1 MGGVQLQ
8 SQAMVIRVFTC
19 GGKNYLEGYTL
30 KSLFGSSAVLGSL
43 DDYYEINDS
52 AITEAMQQ
60 YERRSPG
67 ISLEKEYVN
76 ISREELDEHLYGRE
90 ETVIEGNHVESDL
103 DKAYNLK
110 LKAMK
115 DLREEFKNR
124 FFIDEVIRMVEN
136 SKTHDFFEINS
147 KLTKFMKDNAEAARS
162 NPKFTDDLEDF
173 LTFFML
179 FLEAQNN
186 LDDELSS
193 TETVGSSSFGM

>member
-19 GGKNYLEGYTL
+19 RGKKYLEGYTL

-76 ISREELDEHLYGRE
+76 ISREKLDEHLYGRE

-103 DKAYNLK
+103 DKAYDRK

-115 DLREEFKNR
+115 DLKEEFENTY
-124 FFIDEVIRMVEN
+124 FIDEVIRMVEN
-136 SKTHDFFEINS
+136 SKTHDFLVING
-147 KLTKFMKDNAEAARS
+147 KLTKFIKDNAEAARS
-162 NPKFTDDLEDF
+162 NPEYTDDLEDF

>member
-90 ETVIEGNHVESDL
+90 ETVIEGNHVENDL

-115 DLREEFKNR
+115 DLKEEFKNR
-124 FFIDEVIRMVEN
+124 FFIDKAISMVEN

-147 KLTKFMKDNAEAARS
+147 MLTKFMKDNAEAARS
-162 NPKFTDDLEDF
+162 NPDNYEDF
-173 LTFFML
+173 LTFLML

-186 LDDELSS
+186 LDDDLKS